1 MGPSPRV
8 RKVSTSGG
16 TRHLAERGVVL
27 AFKLLHTNSITP
39 SCFSIEI
46 IFSARLCI
54 SASLWC
60 TDYTRARMTPNTANP
75 PAITKVNRC

>member
-27 AFKLLHTNSITP
+27 AFKLLHTNSIAP

-46 IFSARLCI
+46 IFFSQTVHL
-54 SASLWC
+54 SQSLV
-60 TDYTRARMTPNTANP
+60 Y
-75 PAITKVNRC
+75 